1 MMTRLFQFL
10 RATRRNTT
18 RRSIHKASVLC
29 EVACLEER
37 VLLTAVSMTDY
48 EQLLLELVN
57 RGRSNPT
64 AEANRYGIDLNQGL
78 AAGTITTA
86 AKQPLAPHQSL
97 VNAAGL
103 HSQDMLNRDY
113 FSHTTLGTT
122 NLAGH
127 RAVAAGYPGSVN
139 SVGENISWGGS
150 TGPVDQLQQ
159 VFDRHESLFRSPGH
173 RQNIMHTPYKEIG
186 PGVRYGQYTNQG
198 STYNAG
204 MVTEKFGARTVNPY
218 ITGVVYTDSDN
229 DNFYDVGEA
238 VRSGTITVTNTN
250 TGAQFSEAIGNSG
263 GYAISVPAGVY
274 SVRAEY
280 TVGGVPGVSSTIVTV
295 TTTNV
300 KVDFDATSP
309 SVLNLTVSS
318 SVVTINES
326 GAVSSSTLTVTRNGD
341 TGFPLTV
348 TLSSSDTTELTVP
361 VSVIIPAGSTSATFL
376 ASAVADTVIDGRQT
390 ARVTGSAG
398 GYTAGSV
405 SINVNDWT
413 APQLQLGPQIT
424 PDVRPT
430 FTWTEV
436 SNAATYEIWIN
447 NVTTG
452 EAKVVNQTGI
462 TGNSFIPA
470 VDLGI
475 GTYYVWVRGFTSTGL
490 ASIWSPQAVIRTRPV
505 PTVLDPGRTERS
517 GSFAIEWNPVAG
529 AASYDVWVDRLTSR
543 TAQYLRNTNV
553 PGTSLVVDDFDIGRY
568 MVWVRARNS
577 RGDLTPWSSQ
587 TLIVVNIPTT
597 GLTVTGETLTSL
609 STFRWDAVPG
619 AATYDVWVDNLTT
632 KVNQFIRNTSVA
644 TNSLEMPTLAQG
656 SYRAWVRARDV
667 NGAFYTWST
676 QLNFVYRRAAQMLTP
691 PNSPQVPRP
700 LFTWTAVSGAVRY
713 ELVIS
718 DENLVPVMTE
728 SDLTSPFFTPATDL
742 AAGSYR
748 AWVRAIDSSDN
759 STNLSARI
767 SFSVADLDSDGLESS
782 VDEGIELA
790 FTAADEWLFQN
801 SAAKT
806 TSNLERSSQST
817 ATARAAV
824 PRRIEDASRD
834 IVADEVIRM
843 MAGGNQA
850 DIEFLPV

>member
-1 MMTRLFQFL
+1 MTRLLQLL
-10 RATRRNTT
+10 RASRRNNT
-18 RRSIHKASVLC
+18 RRSIRTASALG
-29 EVACLEER
+29 EVACLEQR
-37 VLLTAVSMTDY
+37 VLLTAISMTDH

-57 RGRSNPT
+57 RGRANPT

-86 AKQPLAPHQSL
+86 AKQPLAPQQSL
-97 VNAAGL
+97 VTAAGA

-122 NLAGH
+122 NTAGH

-139 SVGENISWGGS
+139 SVGENIGWGGS

-159 VFDRHESLFRSPGH
+159 VYDRHESLFRSPGH

-186 PGVRYGQYTNQG
+186 PGVRYGQFTDQG
-198 STYNAG
+198 TTYNAG
-204 MVTEKFGARTVNPY
+204 MVTEKFGARSVNPY
-218 ITGVVYTDSDN
+218 ITGVVYTDLDN

-238 VRSGTITVTNTN
+238 VRSGTITITNTN
-250 TGAQFSEAIGNSG
+250 TGAQFSDGIGNSG
-263 GYAISVPAGVY
+263 GYGISVPAGVY

-280 TVGGVPGVSSTIVTV
+280 TVGGVPGVSSTIVAV
-295 TTTNV
+295 ATTNV
-300 KVDFDATSP
+300 KVDFDSTSP
-309 SVLNLTVSS
+309 SALNLTVSS

-326 GAVSSSTLTVTRNGD
+326 GAVSSTMLTVTRNGD
-341 TGFPLTV
+341 TSFPLTV
-348 TLSSSDTTELTVP
+348 ILSSSDTTELTVP
-361 VSVIIPAGSTSATFL
+361 ASVIIPAGNTSATFL
-376 ASAVADTVIDGRQT
+376 ASAVEDTVIDGRQT
-390 ARVTGSAG
+390 ARVTVSAG
-398 GYTAGSV
+398 GYTAGNV

-413 APQLQLGPQIT
+413 APQLPTGPQVT

-430 FTWTEV
+430 FTWTTV

-452 EAKVVNQTGI
+452 QAKIVNQTGI
-462 TGNSFIPA
+462 VGNSFASP

-490 ASIWSPQAVIRTRPV
+490 ASIWSPQAVLRTRPV

-529 AASYDVWVDRLTSR
+529 AASYDVWVDSLTTR
-543 TAQYLRNTNV
+543 TSQYLRNTNV
-553 PGTSLVVDDFDIGRY
+553 SGNSLAVNDFEIGRY
-568 MVWVRARNS
+568 LVWVRARNS

-587 TLIVVNIPTT
+587 TLIVVNMPTT
-597 GLTVTGETLTSL
+597 GLTVTGDSLTSL

-632 KVNQFIRNTSVA
+632 KVNQFIRNTSVP
-644 TNSLEMPTLAQG
+644 TNSLEMPSLTQG

-667 NGAFYTWST
+667 NGGFYTWST
-676 QLNFVYRRAAQMLTP
+676 QFNFVYQRAAQMLTP
-691 PNSPQVPRP
+691 PNSAQVPRP
-700 LFTWTAVSGAVRY
+700 LFTWTTVAGAVRY

-718 DENLVPVMTE
+718 DENLVPIMTE
-728 SDLTSPFFTPATDL
+728 SNLTSPFFTPATDL

-748 AWVRAIDSSDN
+748 AWVRAIDSGDN

-767 SFSVADLDSDGLESS
+767 SFSVADLDTEGLESS

-790 FTAADEWLFQN
+790 FTAAEEWLFQN

-806 TSNLERSSQST
+806 TTEAERNSQPT
-817 ATARAAV
+817 ATSRV
-824 PRRIEDASRD
+824 TVSRRSEDFSRE
-834 IVADEVIRM
+834 IVSDDVIRM
-843 MAGGNQA
+843 MAETDPANP
-850 DIEFLPV
+850 EFLPG